1 MLVAKLQT
9 AVYVAYMV
17 TLGLISPIGVAIGI
31 FISEYDK
38 NSSPGHVFTIGILQG
53 IASGTLLYVTFL
65 EILERERAKKNINGL
80 VKLMTF
86 FLGFVLLLLVEVL
99 GELI

>member
-1 MLVAKLQT
+1 MYICWLGRKKTVWSLVLF
-9 AVYVAYMV
+9 
-17 TLGLISPIGVAIGI
+17 S
-31 FISEYDK
+31 SEFFY
-38 NSSPGHVFTIGILQG
+38 FIGILQG

-65 EILERERAKKNINGL
+65 EILERERAKKKISGL
-80 VKLMTF
+80 VKLLAF